1 MTTRL
6 WRLGGAAA
14 SLLLALAVVGAALA
28 LLGAGRGAAQGPAE
42 ERSWRAELAPF
53 GGQDL
58 GEGLGGPDGGEVV
71 LRFVGQDPGIVGP
84 EPDGDAF
91 FDIVYHLDVREASGA
106 PLTEA
111 ITLNFAFFLGGQEG
125 EELVAIGCD
134 GTALGV
140 AQTTPCAAAGSIRVP
155 ASFFLDQF
163 DSFLAALDAEEIVV
177 VVRTTVGDLMGLFI
191 PARFPV
197 MAFEDITA
205 SIGLGLT
212 TAAWCGFRMD
222 TNELF
227 ELYPELAA
235 VFVLAHDPASG
246 EVRFE
251 AAQRRLPLSVRP
263 NITLEYGMGMF
274 VRATAAFNI
283 GMPPTLTSEL
293 PSTVTFAGNQVEIAI
308 TAPLQM
314 LANCGPPT
322 TNSAILDGNPGVD
335 RLFTFDNGW
344 TGIGGALPASPWTEV
359 VVPTAGAFLVT
370 TDGQTIVTLPCASEE
385 RQSVVCGIE
394 VGSG

>member
-191 PARFPV
+191 PARFP
-197 MAFEDITA
+197 
-205 SIGLGLT
+205 
-212 TAAWCGFRMD
+212 
-222 TNELF
+222 
-227 ELYPELAA
+227 
-235 VFVLAHDPASG
+235 
-246 EVRFE
+246 
-251 AAQRRLPLSVRP
+251 
-263 NITLEYGMGMF
+263 
-274 VRATAAFNI
+274 
-283 GMPPTLTSEL
+283 
-293 PSTVTFAGNQVEIAI
+293 
-308 TAPLQM
+308 
-314 LANCGPPT
+314 
-322 TNSAILDGNPGVD
+322 
-335 RLFTFDNGW
+335 
-344 TGIGGALPASPWTEV
+344 
-359 VVPTAGAFLVT
+359 
-370 TDGQTIVTLPCASEE
+370 
-385 RQSVVCGIE
+385 
-394 VGSG
+394 